1 MALGKKKQDEP
12 VVAVDAAEPSPFA
25 PAVDT
30 LEPEAEAA
38 DDPLASAPQ
47 PDDAESVAAAPAGDS
62 SDALLAMF
70 QSNDS
75 KASDYEALLA
85 LAPEVELDDLLEELR
100 TTAAALGC
108 KPADE
113 QDYAA

>member
-12 VVAVDAAEPSPFA
+12 VVALEPAGPAA
-25 PAVDT
+25 PAPAGDP

-38 DDPLASAPQ
+38 DDPLASAPP
-47 PDDAESVAAAPAGDS
+47 PDDAEPANAATAGDN

-70 QSNDS
+70 QSDDS
-75 KASDYEALLA
+75 KASDYETLLA
-85 LAPEVELDDLLEELR
+85 LAPEVELDDLLEDLR

-113 QDYAA
+113 EDYAA